1 MNRVSRKGATIGAAG
16 LLALAG
22 IGGVVEH
29 NAAHAAGSV
38 TVTQAAPDPD
48 QVQQEVQSG
57 SQQDPGGSDKAEPG
71 ASAAP
76 DPDTIESQSQADT
89 P

>member
-1 MNRVSRKGATIGAAG
+1 MNRISRKVATIGAAG

-22 IGGVVEH
+22 IAGVVGH
-29 NAAHAAGSV
+29 NAVHAASPPV
-38 TVTQAAPDPD
+38 VTQPKADTD

-57 SQQDPGGSDKAEPG
+57 SQQDLGGADGAEAG
-71 ASAAP
+71 AQTAP
-76 DPDTIESQSQADT
+76 DTDTIESQSQLDT